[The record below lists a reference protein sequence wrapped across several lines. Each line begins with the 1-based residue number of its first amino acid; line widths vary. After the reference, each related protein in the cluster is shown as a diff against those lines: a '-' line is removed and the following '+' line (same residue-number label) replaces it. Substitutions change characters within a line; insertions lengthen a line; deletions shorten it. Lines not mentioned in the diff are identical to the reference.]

1 MKALFTYLCR
11 RPIKSYSLAFLF
23 VIALLGWGAP
33 AAKAQTWM
41 VSTTPYIKLGVLDK
55 YHSLDGYQA
64 VFIVTSERD
73 HQEYMLVKTV
83 AKTEQG
89 VDVLFPSEPTDP
101 EYFKN
106 PKGLAAQP
114 VAGSYTWECRVQG
127 KRVVG
132 GHFTYPDAGN
142 DINTIVRQ

>member
-1 MKALFTYLCR
+1 
-11 RPIKSYSLAFLF
+11 
-23 VIALLGWGAP
+23 
-33 AAKAQTWM
+33 M

-73 HQEYMLVKTV
+73 HQEYMLIKTV
-83 AKTEQG
+83 AKDEQG
-89 VDVLFPSEPTDP
+89 VDVLFPSEATDS

-114 VAGSYTWECRVQG
+114 VVGSYTWECRVKG

-132 GHFTYPDAGN
+132 GHFNYPDVGN

>member
-1 MKALFTYLCR
+1 
-11 RPIKSYSLAFLF
+11 
-23 VIALLGWGAP
+23 
-33 AAKAQTWM
+33 M
-41 VSTTPYIKLGVLDK
+41 VSTTPHIKLGVLDK

-73 HQEYMLVKTV
+73 HQEYILTKTV

-89 VDVLFPSEPTDP
+89 VDVLFPSEATDP
-101 EYFKN
+101 EYFKSL
-106 PKGLAAQP
+106 KGLAAQP
-114 VAGSYTWECRVQG
+114 VPGSYTWECRVKG

-132 GHFTYPDAGN
+132 GHFIYPEAGN